1 MDHMQPLK
9 MVVMK
14 TTQQLRKLAITRLQ
28 FISVTCS
35 PIQSKS
41 MYAIET
47 KKEKNQ
53 KREIHEILIADV
65 SVGGNLEFFFL
76 FYFPN
81 FLHKK
86 KCTFL
91 NAKNFNYKFFLF

>member
-1 MDHMQPLK
+1 MA
-9 MVVMK
+9 VMK

-41 MYAIET
+41 MYAIEI

-53 KREIHEILIADV
+53 KREIHEILLAGV
-65 SVGGNLEFFFL
+65 SGRAGIWSFSFFSTFQI
-76 FYFPN
+76 FCTQKNVN
-81 FLHKK
+81 F
-86 KCTFL
+86 
-91 NAKNFNYKFFLF
+91 